1 MRIATLFSGSTMAN
15 NPATNPES
23 RPVGGAMTDHGNTN
37 PEETMD
43 KYSVTI
49 DGESW
54 RFNGTGW
61 VSGFVR
67 WATPTRTHSLFTA
80 LTPAQLRA
88 IADVQERWERDH
100 TPKRQVRLRVVL
112 GTAKWLRSAAEYVQ
126 FQAWANDDGVRA
138 SRELMREW
146 CIITNSDLTAILDLR
161 DHGAWEESLDGGATW
176 TPTHRGPDDD

>member
-37 PEETMD
+37 PESEMD

-49 DGESW
+49 DGVSW
-54 RFNGTGW
+54 RFNGLRW
-61 VSGFVR
+61 VDCVGP
-67 WATPTRTHSLFTA
+67 WPTPTRSLYTA

-100 TPKRQVRLRVVL
+100 RPKRQVRLRVVL
-112 GTAKWLRSAAEYVQ
+112 GTAKWLRYGAGYVQ
-126 FQAWANDDGVRA
+126 FQAWADDDGVRA
-138 SRELMREW
+138 LREPMREW
-146 CIITNSDLTAILDLR
+146 ELITDSDLAAILNLR
-161 DHGAWEESLDGGATW
+161 DHGAWEESLDGGTTW